1 MYAISYDEYVK
12 QPYNVWWYLTKIKDT
27 INFIPGFHAFQ
38 LELKKKLISFTY
50 KINYIFK
57 KKNIAEKNYMHMV
70 MLKSIKEAKI

>member
-1 MYAISYDEYVK
+1 MMIFD
-12 QPYNVWWYLTKIKDT
+12 TKIKDT

-57 KKNIAEKNYMHMV
+57 KKTL
-70 MLKSIKEAKI
+70 LKKTTCIWLC